1 MKELCSRS
9 TGWVGLLLSNSP
21 RSASITCS
29 GGSSSVSAEFDAHLS
44 TWHQVRSGVYSFWLG
59 LLTFLK
65 CLASSASPL
74 APWYT
79 SSTRKQPFIHTPS
92 AFVFTDRAATQSKR
106 PNILIEAETA
116 RIAQIANR
124 SQKAA
129 LSEDEK
135 NATDANV

>member
-1 MKELCSRS
+1 MASDTQWGLQLL
-9 TGWVGLLLSNSP
+9 VGVADLS
-21 RSASITCS
+21 
-29 GGSSSVSAEFDAHLS
+29 
-44 TWHQVRSGVYSFWLG
+44 QVFGIFCFAFGPVVYFFYPETANRTLEDMD
-59 LLTFLK
+59 
-65 CLASSASPL
+65 
-74 APWYT
+74 
-79 SSTRKQPFIHTPS
+79 QVFIHTPS
-92 AFVFTDRAATQSKR
+92 AFVFTDRADGAATQSKR